1 MSNNKTRRKAEFGD
15 FQTPPSLAKKVCLLL
30 KELGCAPVSILEP
43 TCGEGSFIAASLET
57 FDISIS
63 VTGFDI
69 NSDYINT
76 LSEEFRENPK
86 VNVHQSDFFYTDWDD
101 VLNTLSDS
109 LLIIGNPPWVT
120 NSKLSSLGSNNLPK
134 KINFQNHSGLDAIT
148 GASNFDISE
157 WMLIKMLEWVR
168 NRQATVAMLCKTA
181 VARKVLFHE
190 WKNNPA
196 SGQAR
201 TFSIDALSNFGA
213 SVDACLLVYDS
224 ADVKSKTCDVY
235 SELSTSSRIARF
247 GYKKNQL
254 IAQVDCYRKWEH
266 LQRKHGD
273 KNFMWRSGIKHDCSK
288 VMELTRLGNGYVNN
302 LGEQVD
308 IEETFVYPM
317 MKSSDVANETQPG
330 RYMLVPQKFVGQE
343 TSLIQNLAPKT
354 WDYLS
359 KHRHYFD
366 KRKSSIYKNKPQFSI
381 FGVGKYSFSPWKVA
395 ISGLYKKLH
404 FIVIDPF
411 EGKPVVLDDTCY
423 FLACHS
429 KEEAELI
436 VMLLNSKP
444 AREFLASF
452 IFWDAKRPIT
462 AKILKSLSL
471 VALAKE
477 FKNREVLNEISY
489 KEVFSKPEQLRLLE
503 KRVTYI

>member
-1 MSNNKTRRKAEFGD
+1 MSNSKMRRKAEFGD
-15 FQTPPSLAKKVCLLL
+15 FQTPPSLAKKICLLL
-30 KELGCAPVSILEP
+30 KELGCTPVSILEP
-43 TCGEGSFIAASLET
+43 TCGEGSFIAASLEV
-57 FDISIS
+57 FDASIS

-69 NSDYINT
+69 NSGYINT
-76 LSEEFRENPK
+76 LAEEFRENPK

-101 VLNTLSDS
+101 VLSTLLDN

-120 NSKLSSLGSNNLPK
+120 NSKLSLLGSNNLPK

-190 WKNNPA
+190 WKNNPT

-201 TFSIDALSNFGA
+201 IFSIDALSNFGA
-213 SVDACLLVYDS
+213 SVDACLFVYDS
-224 ADVKSKTCDVY
+224 ADVKSKACDVY
-235 SELSTSSRIARF
+235 SELSTSSRITRF
-247 GYKKNQL
+247 GYEKKQL
-254 IAQVDCYRKWEH
+254 IAQVDFYRKWEH
-266 LQRKHGD
+266 LQKRHGD
-273 KNFMWRSGIKHDCSK
+273 NNFMWRSGIKHDCSK

-302 LGEQVD
+302 LGEQID

-317 MKSSDVANETQPG
+317 MKSSDVANETKPG

-359 KHRHYFD
+359 KHRRYFN
-366 KRKSSIYKNKPQFSI
+366 KRKSSIYKNKPPFSI

-423 FLACHS
+423 FLACQS
-429 KEEAELI
+429 KDEAELI
-436 VMLLNSKP
+436 AMLLNSKP
-444 AREFLASF
+444 AREFLSSF

-462 AKILKSLSL
+462 AKILKRLNL
-471 VALAKE
+471 VTLAKE
-477 FKNREVLNEISY
+477 FQSREVLNESY
-489 KEVFSKPEQLRLLE
+489 KEIFSKPEQLSLLE
-503 KRVTYI
+503 KRTTYI